1 MWRVYSFDFRCFL
14 MITKMCRLMPS
25 GILQANAIMV
35 EELPM
40 ILIGEYD
47 RLPDLSIIYLASCNG
62 HQKLLGYSQK
72 LF

>member
-1 MWRVYSFDFRCFL
+1 

-35 EELPM
+35 EELLM

-47 RLPDLSIIYLASCNG
+47 RLPDLSFIYLASYNG
-62 HQKLLGYSQK
+62 RQKF
-72 LF
+72 LFLT